1 MLICGFGPAVANWDS
16 LSTKGASR
24 LVPIKPAVES
34 AQIATIEIKIR
45 INTTGAR

>member
-16 LSTKGASR
+16 LSTEGASR

-34 AQIATIEIKIR
+34 AQIATIEIR
-45 INTTGAR
+45 IMIKYNRS